1 MESNTNLLSNFSRIY
16 LLHYLCEMVLMKY
29 VLHLQIFSP
38 KLLCRTFSN
47 ILWNSLLVFL
57 YFPSYKPTQRRP
69 DLIWRFNNSTWLN
82 YLVVCLHTLHHFA
95 RSSHKHFC
103 HFRRDAMRFRASNS
117 AQWMK
122 IGIFYEYI
130 VENLKY
136 VLSGTFLSR
145 EISPVFRRHFTQ
157 SVRMFFQRLK

>member
-16 LLHYLCEMVLMKY
+16 LLHYLCEMVLMKH

-117 AQWMK
+117 AQWMENRNILRIYCWKSK
-122 IGIFYEYI
+122 ICVIRYISFAWNITRFSPPFYAVCED
-130 VENLKY
+130 
-136 VLSGTFLSR
+136 VLSTA
-145 EISPVFRRHFTQ
+145 
-157 SVRMFFQRLK
+157 

>member
-57 YFPSYKPTQRRP
+57 HFPSYKPTQRRP

-122 IGIFYEYI
+122 NRNILRIYCWKSKICVIRYISFAWNITRFSPPFYAVCED
-130 VENLKY
+130 
-136 VLSGTFLSR
+136 VLSTA
-145 EISPVFRRHFTQ
+145 
-157 SVRMFFQRLK
+157 